1 MLKRLI
7 SIVVGT
13 LIALSFYVSSADALE
28 LAEKDRT
35 VKANPEGDSVVI
47 SLKDA
52 QKGQRLFN
60 DSCSQCHAG
69 GRTKT
74 NPNVGL
80 ALDVLEGAEPP
91 RDSIATLVDYMK
103 NPTTYD
109 GEEEITLLHPNTQR
123 ADIYPEMRNLTEDD
137 LEAIAAHILI
147 QPKIRGVM
155 WGGGKV
161 YN

>member
-7 SIVVGT
+7 SLVVVT
-13 LIALSFYVSSADALE
+13 LIALSFYVSSATALE
-28 LAEKDRT
+28 LSQDDRT
-35 VKANPEGDSVVI
+35 VKASPDGDTAVI

-52 QKGQRLFN
+52 QKGQRLFM
-60 DSCSQCHAG
+60 DTCVKCHAG

-80 ALDVLEGAEPP
+80 SLDVLEGAEPP
-91 RDSIATLVDYMK
+91 RDSVAALVDYMK

-109 GEEEITLLHPNTQR
+109 GEEEISLLHPNTQR
-123 ADIYPEMRNLTEDD
+123 TDLYPQMRNLTDDD
-137 LEAIAAHILI
+137 LKAIAAHILI

>member
-7 SIVVGT
+7 SVFLGT
-13 LIALSFYVSSADALE
+13 LISLSFYVSSVTALE
-28 LAEKDRT
+28 LEAEDRT

-47 SLKDA
+47 SLKDT

-60 DSCSQCHAG
+60 DTCAKCHAG

-91 RDSIATLVDYMK
+91 RDSVAALVDYMK
-103 NPTTYD
+103 HPTTYD
-109 GEEEITLLHPNTQR
+109 GEEEITLLHPNTER
-123 ADIYPEMRNLTEDD
+123 SDLYPEMRNLTDDD